1 MWGVRRTL
9 VGLLLVGSLAGAPA
23 ASAGVSCVWT
33 DVTTPGFSSA
43 STPFAVDASSTTN
56 AWIVGLG
63 TTATKWRARSWLWD
77 GSNWSTE
84 VVPPLPSGAQSL
96 GAVDAVAPDDAW
108 AVGLSSAPGAA
119 MIVHWNGSEWR
130 LTRGP
135 RFPNGTDLR
144 GIVETGPQRAWA
156 VGTAGTHGLAL
167 RWNGIRW
174 RRARLPFD
182 PDRSPS
188 LSSISAISRH
198 DVWAVGT
205 IREPGSDPALG
216 ITNPVALHWD
226 GSTWTQVRVP
236 HTGSFPESLASVAA
250 RSSDDAWAVGTTADE
265 NAPTNPGLIYRWNG
279 IRWSASP
286 HPFIGS
292 GQNRLTGVSA
302 PAADAAWIMGED
314 GGGTGLPLALVW
326 NGATWASDT
335 LPALP
340 GDMGDM
346 SGVAVLPSGGG
357 WAIGGF
363 WSSSSS
369 GGPNGPWVLNRA
381 C

>member
-1 MWGVRRTL
+1 
-9 VGLLLVGSLAGAPA
+9 
-23 ASAGVSCVWT
+23 
-33 DVTTPGFSSA
+33 
-43 STPFAVDASSTTN
+43 
-56 AWIVGLG
+56 
-63 TTATKWRARSWLWD
+63 
-77 GSNWSTE
+77 
-84 VVPPLPSGAQSL
+84 
-96 GAVDAVAPDDAW
+96 
-108 AVGLSSAPGAA
+108 

-279 IRWSASP
+279 IRWSESP